1 MYETDFPEYGQQCE
15 LVSQRGVATIAERLW
30 AGLQKALSCSSAAER
45 K

>member
-1 MYETDFPEYGQQCE
+1 MYETDFPEYGQ
-15 LVSQRGVATIAERLW
+15 VATIVEPSW